1 MSNGNVATGSLDTT
15 IKIWDPINFQV
26 LNVFDGHTHMVTK
39 IIELTNGNLVSTSL
53 DKTVNVWDRHSGDIV
68 NTLEGFEEDIIDI

>member
-1 MSNGNVATGSLDTT
+1 
-15 IKIWDPINFQV
+15 
-26 LNVFDGHTHMVTK
+26 MVTK